1 MHRLLS
7 VFLLSGLAAILS
19 PAQTPTSS
27 ASNFDVASSLGQ
39 QLYERSGATGMVM
52 VAVHGNKVFIE
63 GFGQT
68 APGSG
73 RRPDA
78 HSVVRLCSLT
88 KIFTSDVLAKLSLD
102 KTVRLDDPLQKYAP
116 AGVIVPSRKQ
126 PITLLNLATHTAGLY
141 REVGYPPDGTP
152 HFTYPDYNLRW
163 QWLPKQHLRSTP
175 GTFAAYSNVGF
186 DLLSDALSAAAH
198 KPYANLLHERTLAPL
213 RMWDTTFY
221 PNPAQCERLMTGTR
235 DQSPCTVTAN
245 TEGSSGLY
253 STPTDM
259 ARWLKYLVA
268 APGTP
273 AQPREAQAAYLMPG
287 QYLRQTGLNYAGTPS
302 ALGLGWIH
310 LLTPEDPSHLV
321 EKDGGGAGYLT
332 YIAIHPASHSA
343 VFVAMTVGRSGYHAH
358 LFNGANSVLL
368 QMVGAPPIPIENG
381 KHGARLSRAKGG
393 RQRGLQTSRPAA
405 EPQTK
410 AGRQRKKTAT
420 AKAQAEPAHKQ
431 PALKQQTGKHKAS
444 KQQAGKQHTQVRQ
457 KAAAPKTHTP
467 AAQKQKPRA
476 KAKRKR

>member
-1 MHRLLS
+1 MKLMVRLLS
-7 VFLLSGLAAILS
+7 VFLLSGLASALTF
-19 PAQTPTSS
+19 AQPPTSS
-27 ASNFDVASSLGQ
+27 ASNFDVASFLGQ

-52 VAVHGNKVFIE
+52 VAVHGNQVFIE

-78 HSVVRLCSLT
+78 HSTVRLCSLT
-88 KIFTSDVLAKLSLD
+88 KIFTSDVLAKLTLD

-186 DLLSDALSAAAH
+186 DLLSDALSAASH

-221 PNPAQCERLMTGTR
+221 PNPAQCGRLMVGTR

-245 TEGSSGLY
+245 TEGSAGLY

-268 APGTP
+268 APGSP
-273 AQPREAQAAYLMPG
+273 AQPREAQAAYLQPG
-287 QYLRQTGLNYAGTPS
+287 QYLRQIGLNYAGNPS
-302 ALGLGWIH
+302 ALGLGWVH
-310 LLTPEDPSHLV
+310 LLTPDHPSHLV

-332 YIAIHPASHSA
+332 YIAVHPASHSA
-343 VFVAMTVGRSGYHAH
+343 IFVAMTIGRNGYHAN
-358 LFNGANSVLL
+358 LFNSSNSILL
-368 QMVGAPPIPIENG
+368 QMVGAPPIPLENG
-381 KHGARLSRAKGG
+381 KPGARLSRTKGV
-393 RQRGLQTSRPAA
+393 RQRGLPANRA
-405 EPQTK
+405 AAAPQQK
-410 AGRQRKKTAT
+410 AGRQQQKT
-420 AKAQAEPAHKQ
+420 AKAHAQ
-431 PALKQQTGKHKAS
+431 PARKQQAVKQKSG
-444 KQQAGKQHTQVRQ
+444 KQQAGKRHTQVRQ
-457 KAAAPKTHTP
+457 KAAVPKTHAP
-467 AAQKQKPRA
+467 AAQKQKPQQKPRARA
-476 KAKRKR
+476 KHKR

>member
-1 MHRLLS
+1 MYRLLS
-7 VFLLSGLAAILS
+7 VFLLSGLASVLS
-19 PAQTPTSS
+19 LAQTPTSS
-27 ASNFDVASSLGQ
+27 TSNLDDASSVGQ
-39 QLYERSGATGMVM
+39 QLYERSGATGMVV

-63 GFGQT
+63 GYGQT

-88 KIFTSDVLAKLSLD
+88 KIFTSDVLAKLALD

-198 KPYANLLHERTLAPL
+198 KPYANLLHERTLTPL

-221 PNPAQCERLMTGTR
+221 PSLAQCERLMIGSR

-245 TEGSSGLY
+245 TEGSAGLY

-268 APGTP
+268 APGSP
-273 AQPREAQAAYLMPG
+273 AQPREAQAAYLQAG
-287 QYLRQTGLNYAGTPS
+287 QYLRQTGLNYAGNPS
-302 ALGLGWIH
+302 ALGLGWVH
-310 LLTPEDPSHLV
+310 LLTPDDASHLV

-343 VFVAMTVGRSGYHAH
+343 IFVAMTIGRNGYHAN
-358 LFNGANSVLL
+358 LFNNTNSALL
-368 QMVGAPPIPIENG
+368 QMVGAPPIPLPDG
-381 KHGARLSRAKGG
+381 KHGARLLRANAV
-393 RQRGLQTSRPAA
+393 RQRGVQAKRTAV
-405 EPQTK
+405 EPQPK
-410 AGRQRKKTAT
+410 AGRQRQKPARSSKT
-420 AKAQAEPAHKQ
+420 QPEPAHKQ
-431 PALKQQTGKHKAS
+431 PARTQKAS
-444 KQQAGKQHTQVRQ
+444 QQQAGKQHAQARQ

-467 AAQKQKPRA
+467 AAQKQKPRT
-476 KAKRKR
+476 KAKHKR